1 MNFADEFKR
10 HFDDVDGVQWIEE
23 AEALAARLAAHA
35 TIESTFDHALLVGDR
50 FLSMAGPLEE
60 LGYAVGSD
68 ETLYLGEVEGLRYYG
83 ISATLA
89 PGAPA
94 RARGWFEHVLISQPA
109 HQPAWDHI
117 QKSYGGRTVL
127 HHVALTVSI
136 PGRGESDEDY
146 ALRVVPEFLRV
157 RERVGEITGAPL
169 QKVTM
174 SLPDAVLA
182 SERFTAALRD
192 WTQGPDPAS
201 IALEEMKGGGFFLQ
215 FASTDSYRVEVV
227 LRHGTVLGFNP
238 AAQTKLSRDVSYSG

>member
-1 MNFADEFKR
+1 MSFAAEFR
-10 HFDDVDGVQWIEE
+10 RRFDIDGVQWIEE
-23 AEALAARLAAHA
+23 AEALAGRLAAHA

-83 ISATLA
+83 IAATL
-89 PGAPA
+89 PSGAEA

-109 HQPAWDHI
+109 HQSASDHI
-117 QKSYGGRTVL
+117 QQSYGGGPVL

-136 PGRGESDEDY
+136 PAGRGESDQDY
-146 ALRVVPEFLRV
+146 ALRVIPEFLRV

-174 SLPDAVLA
+174 SLPDGVLA
-182 SERFTAALRD
+182 SERFAAALRE
-192 WTQGPDPAS
+192 WTRGRDES
-201 IALEEMKGGGFFLQ
+201 IALEEMRGGGFFLQ